1 MSVFDL
7 LTLILGVSLFLFGM
21 TLMGETLKKSAGWK
35 LKAILGKIT
44 SNRFKGVAFGALVTA
59 IIQSSSA
66 ATVMVVGFVNS
77 GVMLLSQ
84 AVSIIMGA
92 NVGTSVTSWITAL
105 SSIDKNNSTSAI
117 LQWFKPS
124 TFTPILALVG
134 LLFYLRSKNDQRKNI
149 GLILLGFAV
158 LISGLNIMS
167 DAASSLEESEAF
179 RGILLWFENPLFGLL
194 AGLIL
199 TAIIQ
204 SSSASIGILQSFAVT
219 GAITFNSAVPI
230 IMGQN
235 IGTCVTTLISST
247 GANKNAKRASVIHLL
262 FNVIGTVICLSVFYV
277 VKPILK
283 NSLVDRTIDVWGIAI
298 VHTLFNIITVLVL
311 FPFSRLLEKLS
322 IIIIK
327 ESKVKEIH
335 EPLDERFLVTPAVA
349 IEKSNELVISMC
361 KEAQESLEMSFELIE
376 RFNSKKAEEI
386 KAKEILVDE
395 YEDKLGSY
403 LLKVSNEIILERENR
418 EITKM
423 LRMIGDIERIS
434 DHAVNISEAAAEM
447 SEKGASFSENAK
459 RELKIMIDAVREIV
473 GLSVECV
480 KTNDCEKAALVE
492 PLEQTI
498 DSLCN
503 SIKDRH
509 IQRLQKKLCTT
520 EQGFILTDILTD
532 LERVADH
539 CSNMAGYII
548 ELSKHNSLEMHRYLN
563 EYRKENEDF
572 NKKYLYFSQKY
583 KLPPK
588 R

>member
-21 TLMGETLKKSAGWK
+21 NLMSETLKKSAGGR
-35 LKAILGKIT
+35 LKSILGKIT
-44 SNRFKGVAFGALVTA
+44 SNRIKGIAFGALVTA

-66 ATVMVVGFVNS
+66 ATVMIVGFVNS
-77 GVMLLSQ
+77 GVMSLSQ
-84 AVSIIMGA
+84 AVSVIMGA
-92 NVGTSVTSWITAL
+92 NIGTSVTSWITAL
-105 SSIDKNNSTSAI
+105 SSLDESRATSAI

-124 TFTPILALVG
+124 SFTPILALAG
-134 LLFYLRSKNDQRKNI
+134 LLFYLRSKKDQRKNT

-167 DAASSLEESEAF
+167 DAASSLKSNEAF
-179 RGILLWFENPLFGLL
+179 RGILLWFENPVLGLL

-219 GAITFNSAVPI
+219 GAITLGSAVPI

-235 IGTCVTTLISST
+235 IGTCATTLISSA
-247 GANKNAKRASVIHLL
+247 GASKNAKRASIIHLL
-262 FNVIGTVICLSVFYV
+262 FNVFGTIICLSVFYIL
-277 VKPILK
+277 KPILTSSISGK
-283 NSLVDRTIDVWGIAI
+283 NIDSWGIAI
-298 VHTLFNIITVLVL
+298 VHTLFNIITVVVL
-311 FPFSRLLEKLS
+311 FPFSRLIEKLS
-322 IIIIK
+322 VIIIK
-327 ESKVKEIH
+327 EGKTKEKH
-335 EPLDERFLVTPAVA
+335 DPLDERFLVTPAVA
-349 IEKSNELVISMC
+349 IEKSNEQVISMYR
-361 KEAQESLEMSFELIE
+361 EAYEGLALSCELIE
-376 RFNSKKAEEI
+376 SFNIQRAKVV
-386 KAKEILVDE
+386 KAKEMLVDE

-434 DHAVNISEAAAEM
+434 DHAVNISESALEM
-447 SEKGASFSENAK
+447 NQKGASFSEYALK
-459 RELKIMIDAVREIV
+459 ELKTMIAAVNEIV
-473 GLSVECV
+473 ELSFECI
-480 KTNDCEKAALVE
+480 KTNDIEKATFVE

-498 DSLCN
+498 DELCDAV
-503 SIKDRH
+503 KTRH
-509 IQRLQKKLCTT
+509 IRRLQKNLCTT

-539 CSNMAGYII
+539 CSNIAGYII
-548 ELSKHNSLEMHRYLN
+548 EMSRHNSMEMHRYLR
-563 EYRKENEDF
+563 EYRKESEDF
-572 NKKYLYFSQKY
+572 SQKQLYFSQKY
-583 KLPPK
+583 KLTPE

>member
-21 TLMGETLKKSAGWK
+21 NLMSETLKKSAGGR
-35 LKAILGKIT
+35 LKSILGKIT
-44 SNRFKGVAFGALVTA
+44 SNRVKGIAFGALVTA

-66 ATVMVVGFVNS
+66 ATVMIVGFVNS
-77 GVMLLSQ
+77 GVMSLSQ
-84 AVSIIMGA
+84 AVSVIMGA
-92 NVGTSVTSWITAL
+92 NIGTSVTSWITAL
-105 SSIDKNNSTSAI
+105 SSLDESRATSAI

-124 TFTPILALVG
+124 SFTPILALAG
-134 LLFYLRSKNDQRKNI
+134 LLFYLRSKKDQRKNT

-167 DAASSLEESEAF
+167 DAASSLKSNEAF
-179 RGILLWFENPLFGLL
+179 RGVLLWFENPVLGLL

-219 GAITFNSAVPI
+219 GAITLGSAVPI

-235 IGTCVTTLISST
+235 IGTCVTTIISST
-247 GANKNAKRASVIHLL
+247 GASKNAKRASIIHLL
-262 FNVIGTVICLSVFYV
+262 FNVLGTVICLLGFYA
-277 VKPILK
+277 LK
-283 NSLVDRTIDVWGIAI
+283 LIWKDSLSSRSIDVWGIAV
-298 VHTLFNIITVLVL
+298 VHTLFNIITVIVL
-311 FPFSRLLEKLS
+311 FPFSHLLERLS
-322 IIIIK
+322 VVIIK
-327 ESKVKEIH
+327 ESKIQESH

-349 IEKSNELVISMC
+349 IEKSNEQVISMGR
-361 KEAQESLEMSFELIE
+361 EALKSIELSFGLIE
-376 RFNSKKAEEI
+376 SFDVHKAEEI
-386 KAKEILVDE
+386 KAKEMLVDE
-395 YEDKLGSY
+395 YEDTLGSY

-418 EITKM
+418 EITKL

-434 DHAVNISEAAAEM
+434 DHAVNISESALEM
-447 SEKGASFSENAK
+447 NEKGVVFSESAQK
-459 RELKIMIDAVREIV
+459 ELKIMIAAVREIV
-473 GLSVECV
+473 ELSLECI
-480 KTNDCEKAALVE
+480 KTNDCEKVALVE

-498 DSLCN
+498 DHLCN

-509 IQRLQKKLCTT
+509 IRRLQKNLCTT

-539 CSNMAGYII
+539 CSNIAGYII
-548 ELSKHNSLEMHRYLN
+548 ELSKHNSLKMHRYLK
-563 EYRKENEDF
+563 ECRKENEDF
-572 NKKYLYFSQKY
+572 DKKYMFYSEKY
-583 KLPPK
+583 ELPQE